1 MPCAST
7 ELAAADPKSMHTTRL
22 GLRKGGLAASGYDG
36 CGREG
41 LITMVSLVLLT
52 KRNLASWLVSLR
64 GCSSLQLGLPGVSIF
79 CLSVSCVAV
88 LSTLEDA

>member
-1 MPCAST
+1 
-7 ELAAADPKSMHTTRL
+7 
-22 GLRKGGLAASGYDG
+22 
-36 CGREG
+36 
-41 LITMVSLVLLT
+41 MVSLVLLT